1 MKPTFT
7 SFLSLALLC
16 LLPSSF
22 AQEPTILKHGDTV
35 HSVAFS
41 PRDSSLIASAGA
53 DNTIKL
59 WNLRQNSVK
68 TLSSHVGTVN
78 SVTFS
83 PDGKTLVSG
92 SDDSTVK
99 TWEISGWQ
107 QIASHEPVSL
117 QVPFPVTEVTFAP
130 DGQLIAA
137 AGQHVILYDAIYQTE
152 IAIFPHS
159 AWIWSAAFS
168 PDGHLLA
175 SGDHDGIV
183 RIWNVR
189 ERRIVAQL
197 EGHSAAVGSLK
208 FSPDS
213 RTLVSGGNDDLI
225 NLWEVSN
232 WERLGTI
239 PNNGAVYAV
248 DFSRDEHALAASG
261 WEVSLWSVKNG
272 EKIATLAD
280 SSDWIRTVAFS
291 GDGSA
296 LASGGRDGTVRVRNI
311 KTLLAREGPRYV
323 VRLIYFLPSDRL
335 PQRDIGRNFDKLIR
349 DVQKAY
355 AGQMDYYGYGYKTF
369 RLETDEAGQAVV
381 HLLEGKFKDKYYHI
395 NTWTRVMAEVD
406 ERFDRSVNVYLVA
419 INISSQRIG
428 DSSSNVCGRGG
439 PDGAFGGKA
448 LIPAS
453 GDCFDHDVVVHELG
467 HAFGLQHDFRNDLKP
482 WVVLY
487 SGEPMTT
494 SSCAAEWLDV
504 HRYFNK
510 RRPFFNLPTTFEMR
524 PPLEF
529 PTEGIRL
536 RFDVHDPDGLHQ
548 AQLHTPEI
556 DDAGGLI
563 ACQSLNG
570 TNCAVEFAIPKSTLN
585 ESGEVRLQVIDRNG
599 YFSGK
604 SFNANP

>member
-1 MKPTFT
+1 MKITFA

-16 LLPSSF
+16 FLPSSF
-22 AQEPTILKHGDTV
+22 AQEPTILNHGDTV

-41 PRDSSLIASAGA
+41 PRDSSIIASAGA

-68 TLSSHVGTVN
+68 TLGNHEGTVN
-78 SVTFS
+78 SVAFS

-99 TWEISGWQ
+99 AWEISGWQ
-107 QIASHEPVSL
+107 EIASHEPVSF

-137 AGQHVILYDAIYQTE
+137 AGQHVILIDAVYQTE
-152 IAIFPHS
+152 IATLPHG

-168 PDGHLLA
+168 PDGRLLA
-175 SGDHDGIV
+175 SGDHNGIV
-183 RIWNVR
+183 RIWNVQ

-225 NLWEVSN
+225 NLWDVSN

-239 PNNGAVYAV
+239 PNNGAVYSV
-248 DFSRDEHALAASG
+248 DFSPDEDALAASG
-261 WEVSLWSVKNG
+261 WEVSHWSIKNG
-272 EKIATLAD
+272 EKLATLAEG
-280 SSDWIRTVAFS
+280 SDWIRAVAFS
-291 GDGSA
+291 PDGSI
-296 LASGGRDGTVRVRNI
+296 LASGGRDGAVRVRNI
-311 KTLLAREGPRYV
+311 KTLLARQGPRYV
-323 VRLIYFLPSDRL
+323 VRLIYFLPSDRS
-335 PQRDIGRNFDKLIR
+335 PQRGINGNFDKLIR

-355 AGQMDYYGYGYKTF
+355 AGQMDYYGFGYKTF
-369 RLETDEAGQAVV
+369 RLETDEAGKTVV
-381 HLLEGKFKDKYYHI
+381 HRLEGKFNDGHYHI
-395 NTWTRVMAEVD
+395 DTWNRVLDEVD
-406 ERFDRSVNVYLVA
+406 EHFDRS
-419 INISSQRIG
+419 INIYVAAIDIGSQRIG
-428 DSSSNVCGRGG
+428 GSGSKVCGRGG
-439 PDGAFGGKA
+439 PDGAFGGTV
-448 LIPAS
+448 IVPAS

-482 WVVLY
+482 WIVLY
-487 SGEPMTT
+487 SGDPMST
-494 SSCAAEWLDV
+494 SSCAAEWLDA
-504 HRYFNK
+504 HRYFNT
-510 RRPFFNLPTTFEMR
+510 RRPFFNLPATFEMR
-524 PPLEF
+524 PSFEVP
-529 PTEGIRL
+529 PDAIRL

-548 AQLHTPEI
+548 AQLLTPEI

-570 TNCAVEFAIPKSTLN
+570 TNCTVEFAIPKSTLN
-585 ESGEVRLQVIDRNG
+585 KSGEVRLQVIDSHGN
-599 YFSGK
+599 FSGK
-604 SFNANP
+604 SFNTDP